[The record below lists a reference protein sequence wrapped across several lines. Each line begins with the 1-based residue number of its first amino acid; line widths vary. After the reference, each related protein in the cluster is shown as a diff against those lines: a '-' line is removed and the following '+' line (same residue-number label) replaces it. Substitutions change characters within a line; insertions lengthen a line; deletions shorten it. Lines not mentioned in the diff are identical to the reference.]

1 MNMKMS
7 NAAISSS
14 FIIAAAVS
22 VGNHICAWQILFLLL
37 LPCYATDLG
46 RGALVA
52 RCTQLTNC
60 FHFFLN
66 CCFRVSEHFV
76 KRINT
81 GDPLLPTG
89 TRKAI

>member
-22 VGNHICAWQILFLLL
+22 VGNHICARQILFLLL
-37 LPCYATDLG
+37 LLLPCYVPDSG

-52 RCTQLTNC
+52 
-60 FHFFLN
+60 
-66 CCFRVSEHFV
+66 
-76 KRINT
+76 
-81 GDPLLPTG
+81 
-89 TRKAI
+89 